1 MGETTIG
8 SVSILTDHFFL
19 VNSANTFIGE
29 YNDVKTNNIVQIDLD
44 ALQHKDKEKDGTIKI
59 PGDTKGMWYKKGYQ
73 GGNFKLDGDTF
84 ELSEQIDQIEK
95 IVLRTDCTVKS
106 YEKYLKF

>member
-59 PGDTKGMWYKKGYQ
+59 PAETQGMWYKNGYQ
-73 GGNFKLDGDTF
+73 ADNIKLNGDTF
-84 ELSEQIDQIEK
+84 VLLNPINNIQK
-95 IVLRTDCTVKS
+95 IVLRTDCTVTS
-106 YEKYLKF
+106 SETYLKF